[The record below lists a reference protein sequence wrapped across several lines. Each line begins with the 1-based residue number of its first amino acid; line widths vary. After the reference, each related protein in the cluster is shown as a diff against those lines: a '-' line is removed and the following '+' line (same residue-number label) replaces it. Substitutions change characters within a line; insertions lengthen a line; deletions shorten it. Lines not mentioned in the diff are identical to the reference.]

1 MSYWAHFFESTGV
14 QKIHSPFVFQ
24 FYMRVLRNKR
34 GAAHL
39 GKEKQLPSPFVINKK
54 EGIIKDSKTQKKNQS
69 FLFRA
74 KYRRLFQR
82 MIPYLAL
89 HHVLEIGDCAVPS
102 LAFDFSNIDKKYP
115 IRGGEVFDFKAVKG
129 EFSLAQI
136 IRISKEEEIPESIK
150 KNLPNM
156 DMVYIE
162 GENNT
167 KRMFANF
174 ETCIPQIS
182 KNAVLVLGGINDSE
196 QMKVAWME
204 LKRND
209 RVTFSI
215 DLYHLG
221 LVFFRKEMK
230 VKQHFKLRY

>member
-1 MSYWAHFFESTGV
+1 
-14 QKIHSPFVFQ
+14 
-24 FYMRVLRNKR
+24 
-34 GAAHL
+34 
-39 GKEKQLPSPFVINKK
+39 
-54 EGIIKDSKTQKKNQS
+54 
-69 FLFRA
+69 
-74 KYRRLFQR
+74 
-82 MIPYLAL
+82 
-89 HHVLEIGDCAVPS
+89 
-102 LAFDFSNIDKKYP
+102 
-115 IRGGEVFDFKAVKG
+115 
-129 EFSLAQI
+129 
-136 IRISKEEEIPESIK
+136 
-150 KNLPNM
+150 M

-167 KRMFANF
+167 KRMLANF
-174 ETCIPQIS
+174 ETYIPQIS
-182 KNAVLVLGGINDSE
+182 KNAVLVLGGINDSK